1 MANDVWII
9 AEQRNGQIR
18 KVTYELISEARR
30 LADQLGVS
38 AAAVLLGHAIE
49 DKAAALGNYGAD
61 KVYVADDPR
70 LASYTTDAYVSVIA
84 ELVKAHQPA
93 ILLAAA
99 SVQGKDLSAR
109 LSARLGVG
117 LAMDSTAIQL
127 VDGNLVAT
135 RPMYGGKVYAQ
146 VSLEGNKP
154 QMVSARPNV
163 LSVSEPNPSKSA
175 EVEKVAC
182 NLDDSALRTRL
193 VEMLADESGRVDLTE
208 AEIIVSG
215 GRGMKEAANFKIL
228 EELADILG
236 ASVGASRSAVDAGWR
251 PHTDQVGQTG
261 KVVTPNLY
269 IACGISGAIQHLA
282 GMGSSKVIVAINKDP
297 DAPIF
302 QKADYGIVGD
312 LFEYVP
318 LLQEEFKK
326 LKSQA

>member
-30 LADQLGVS
+30 LADQLSVS
-38 AAAVLLGHAIE
+38 VAAVLLGHAIE

-61 KVYVADDPR
+61 KVYVADDQR
-70 LASYTTDAYVSVIA
+70 LASYTTDAYVPVIA

-93 ILLAAA
+93 ILLAGA

-135 RPMYGGKVYAQ
+135 RPMYGGKVFAQ
-146 VSLEGNKP
+146 ISLEGNKP

-163 LSVSEPNPSKSA
+163 LSVSEANPSKSA
-175 EVEKVAC
+175 EVEKMAI
-182 NLDDSALRTRL
+182 NLDDSALKTKL

-215 GRGMKEAANFKIL
+215 GRGMKEETNFKIL
-228 EELADILG
+228 EDLADVLG

-318 LLQEEFKK
+318 LLQEELKK
-326 LKSQA
+326 LKSQS

>member
-1 MANDVWII
+1 
-9 AEQRNGQIR
+9 
-18 KVTYELISEARR
+18 
-30 LADQLGVS
+30 
-38 AAAVLLGHAIE
+38 VLLGHTIE

-61 KVYVADDPR
+61 KVYVTDDQR
-70 LASYTTDAYVSVIA
+70 LATYTTDAYVTVIA

-93 ILLAAA
+93 ILLAGA
-99 SVQGKDLSAR
+99 SVQGKYLSAR

-127 VDGNLVAT
+127 VDGNVVAT

-146 VSLEGNKP
+146 ISLEGNKP

-163 LSVSEPNPSKSA
+163 LPVSEANPSRSA
-175 EVEKVAC
+175 EVEKVAF
-182 NLDDSALRTRL
+182 NLDDSALKTKL
-193 VEMLADESGRVDLTE
+193 VEMLADEGGRVDVTE

-228 EELADILG
+228 EDLADILR

-251 PHTDQVGQTG
+251 PHSEQVGQTG

-282 GMGSSKVIVAINKDP
+282 GMASSKVIVAINKDP

-326 LKSQA
+326 LKSQS